1 MNKIDE
7 FELLKNCRPESK
19 IELWSLIYTNF
30 KIEIPN
36 KKICAEHSTPMEALW
51 EVYNEENDTNIWWA
65 FRGGGKTMTI
75 ALLAYFMSIH
85 KPNCGITVLGGSFEQ
100 SSKVMDYLEKFWY
113 ESGNLNLIKGELS
126 KTKYELVNGSWVS
139 ILTASQKSVRG
150 PHPQKLFLDEVDEMD
165 KDIYLASLG
174 QPKEAYGIKP
184 QILISSTL
192 HNPNGLMEE
201 IIDKGEGKIYKWC
214 IEECLEPY
222 GFWTKREWETK
233 QKQLTQEMIDV
244 EYKLKRPSFRN
255 SVFDYQ
261 QLENAYKN
269 EYELGIMEAGID
281 WGYKETV
288 LSLFSVT
295 KEKIYL
301 VKSFVWNYVELSVR
315 CEEIKKL
322 VKEYKITNIYADSNP
337 NDSNIELAK
346 VLRDENVNVIPV
358 AFSVWKKISIN
369 VIRWYLEKK
378 QLIINDLETKRNL
391 QAYSFKEG
399 TEEPV
404 KEDDHR
410 TDSVISFF
418 ASKYQK
424 GEINV

>member
-1 MNKIDE
+1 M
-7 FELLKNCRPESK
+7 
-19 IELWSLIYTNF
+19 
-30 KIEIPN
+30 
-36 KKICAEHSTPMEALW
+36 
-51 EVYNEENDTNIWWA
+51 
-65 FRGGGKTMTI
+65 
-75 ALLAYFMSIH
+75 
-85 KPNCGITVLGGSFEQ
+85 
-100 SSKVMDYLEKFWY
+100 
-113 ESGNLNLIKGELS
+113 
-126 KTKYELVNGSWVS
+126 
-139 ILTASQKSVRG
+139 
-150 PHPQKLFLDEVDEMD
+150 
-165 KDIYLASLG
+165 
-174 QPKEAYGIKP
+174 
-184 QILISSTL
+184 
-192 HNPNGLMEE
+192 
-201 IIDKGEGKIYKWC
+201 
-214 IEECLEPY
+214 
-222 GFWTKREWETK
+222 
-233 QKQLTQEMIDV
+233 
-244 EYKLKRPSFRN
+244 
-255 SVFDYQ
+255 
-261 QLENAYKN
+261 
-269 EYELGIMEAGID
+269 
-281 WGYKETV
+281 
-288 LSLFSVT
+288 
-295 KEKIYL
+295 
-301 VKSFVWNYVELSVR
+301 KSFVWNYVELSVR